1 MPDGGM
7 FNPTRLSV
15 ARKRRGLT
23 KTRLASAVGVERRA
37 VSAYEAG
44 EYPPAPDT
52 LVRLCEVLNFPADFF
67 SADDLEEPCAEAAS
81 FRSMSKMT
89 AGQRDMALG
98 QGAIALHF
106 NRWIEAR
113 FELPPAVL
121 PDLRHEGDPEAA
133 AAALRQL
140 WGLGQAPVKNMI
152 HLLESKGVRVFSL
165 SVDASEVD
173 AFSMWKDGTPFIFLN
188 TGKSTEHSRF
198 DSAHELAHLVL
209 HRHGAPNGREAERE
223 ADIFASAFLMPRGA
237 VLAQAPRFVTL
248 TQLIKLKSV
257 WTVSVSA
264 LAYRLHAL
272 DLLSDWLY
280 RTLCIEISQRGF
292 RKKEPAE
299 ARRESSQVL
308 AKVFAALR
316 EEGLSKHE
324 IARQLGVHPSE
335 LDQLAFG
342 LMVMGMTETA
352 AGAVAGAKRQV
363 ALRLVK

>member
-1 MPDGGM
+1 MVFKIHLACATKSHHRIPE
-7 FNPTRLSV
+7 PLPERTV
-15 ARKRRGLT
+15 RKNGADSR
-23 KTRLASAVGVERRA
+23 
-37 VSAYEAG
+37 
-44 EYPPAPDT
+44 
-52 LVRLCEVLNFPADFF
+52 LNFAAD
-67 SADDLEEPCAEAAS
+67 
-81 FRSMSKMT
+81 T
-89 AGQRDMALG
+89 
-98 QGAIALHF
+98 
-106 NRWIEAR
+106 
-113 FELPPAVL
+113 
-121 PDLRHEGDPEAA
+121 
-133 AAALRQL
+133 
-140 WGLGQAPVKNMI
+140 
-152 HLLESKGVRVFSL
+152 
-165 SVDASEVD
+165 
-173 AFSMWKDGTPFIFLN
+173 
-188 TGKSTEHSRF
+188 
-198 DSAHELAHLVL
+198 
-209 HRHGAPNGREAERE
+209 
-223 ADIFASAFLMPRGA
+223 FASAFLMPRGA

-248 TQLIKLKSV
+248 AQLIKLKSV

-324 IARQLGVHPSE
+324 IARQLCVHPSE